1 MMNTSAE
8 DSLQKG
14 IAALEHGHTYLAMTC
29 LEEAMESGK
38 TPLVASAL
46 AYCLA
51 VNRTDMERGVS
62 LAREA
67 LRNGGG
73 SADVS
78 LYAGKALIL
87 AGLKDEAI
95 SALRGGLA
103 KGRDNRLVAE
113 LDGLGSRRPPLFPA
127 LPRGHFLN
135 RLAGLILSRLGLR

>member
-1 MMNTSAE
+1 MNTSGE
-8 DSLQKG
+8 DQLQKG
-14 IAALEHGHTYLAMTC
+14 LAALEHGHTYLAMTC
-29 LEEAMESGK
+29 LEEAMASGR
-38 TPLVASAL
+38 TPLVVSAL

-51 VNRTDMERGVS
+51 VNRADMERGVS

-67 LRNGGG
+67 LLADGG

-78 LYAGKALIL
+78 LYAGRTLIL

-95 SALRGGLA
+95 RALRGGLA
-103 KGRDNRLVAE
+103 NGRDDRLIAE
-113 LDGLGSRRPPLFPA
+113 LEGMGSRRPPIFPN